1 MLKWLSIFCSCL
13 FVVSC
18 SDRQPVIVVQED
30 PLKIHPVRYR
40 QNVLVEG
47 LQAEWL
53 ESSIQAAADAEK
65 LRQQYPGRVSV
76 AQFHVQDWL
85 ETPLSEQLISFL
97 GGTIGYP
104 KAALNRLPGE
114 QTELQEDG
122 FIWLSPLNWQ
132 AAVQRQVIHEAP
144 LAMALEHQVL
154 SNHSSQLI
162 IHIAHK
168 QAFNENLRLVVYAVE
183 DSVKNIFQQGA
194 TGSYFHPSVF
204 KNCLTAFEGDTIQ
217 LHEEFPEGNIRIKT
231 LENLDLS
238 QFNKSLLRL
247 IVFIYS
253 EDASY
258 KKRKVLNV
266 QEVRFGG
273 IRYWDI

>member
-18 SDRQPVIVVQED
+18 SDRQPTIVVQEN
-30 PLKIHPVRYR
+30 PLKVHPVHYR
-40 QNVLVEG
+40 QNVLLEG

-53 ESSIQAAADAEK
+53 ESSIPAAAQVEQF
-65 LRQQYPGRVSV
+65 RQQYPGRVCA

-85 ETPLSEQLISFL
+85 ETPISDQLISFL

-104 KAALNRLPGE
+104 KAALNRMPGE
-114 QTELQEDG
+114 QTEQQEDG
-122 FIWLSPLNWQ
+122 LIWLSPINWQ
-132 AAVQRQVIHEAP
+132 AAVQRQLILEAP
-144 LAMALEHQVL
+144 LAMALEHQVF
-154 SNHSSQLI
+154 SENSSQLI

-168 QAFNENLRLVVYAVE
+168 QSFPQNLRLVVYAVE

-204 KNCLTAFEGDTIQ
+204 KNCLTSFEGDTIQ
-217 LHEEFPEGNIRIKT
+217 LSEEFPEGTIRIKT

-238 QFNKSLLRL
+238 QLNKSLLRL
-247 IVFIYS
+247 VVFIYQ
-253 EDASY
+253 EDSSY
-258 KKRKVLNV
+258 QKRKVLNV
-266 QEVRFGG
+266 QEVRYGG
-273 IRYWDI
+273 IRYWNT